1 MKIFYIFAGLVFA
14 IYVAV
19 RGVGFI
25 QQGSNS
31 MILIGIA
38 CMFLAL
44 AVSYVAVKLALKN
57 K

>member
-31 MILIGIA
+31 MILIGIG

-44 AVSYVAVKLALKN
+44 AVSYIAVKLALKN